1 MEQEFEK
8 QFENP
13 DSQFRGAPFWAWNC
27 KLDKEMMTR
36 QIEYF

>member
-13 DSQFRGAPFWAWNC
+13 DSQFRGAPFGRGTVSW
-27 KLDKEMMTR
+27 TR
-36 QIEYF
+36 R